1 MLKLP
6 SRKAALAASVIV
18 LCVVAYARPAW
29 SQAAPAP
36 AAVTPSV
43 QGEVLE
49 TLDADVYTYL
59 KLKTKQG
66 EVWAAV
72 NKAPVKK
79 GAQVT
84 IENPMMMTNFESKTL
99 KRKFDKVLFGTLGGT
114 AAAGTTPGKA
124 AAESVSHSNPAKT
137 QDVPA
142 GSIPKATGPD
152 ARTVAEI
159 YAQSA
164 QLKNKTVVV
173 RGKVVKFASK
183 IMGKNWL
190 HLKDGTGKGAD
201 GTNDLVVTTMDPAKA
216 GEVVTVKGTLHTDVD
231 IGMGVKYRVLV
242 EDAKLER

>member
-1 MLKLP
+1 MNKLP
-6 SRKAALAASVIV
+6 AMVLVFCMSSAWAAQPATQPAA
-18 LCVVAYARPAW
+18 
-29 SQAAPAP
+29 QAP
-36 AAVTPSV
+36 AAAASV

-84 IENPMMMTNFESKTL
+84 IENPMLMTNFESKTL
-99 KRKFDKVLFGTLGGT
+99 KRKFDKILFGTLGGT
-114 AAAGTTPGKA
+114 AAAGTTPGKS
-124 AAESVSHSNPAKT
+124 AAESVSHSNPART
-137 QDVPA
+137 EDVPA

-152 ARTVAEI
+152 ARTIAEI

-164 QLKNKTVVV
+164 QLNNKPVVV

-216 GEVVTVKGTLHTDVD
+216 GEVVTVKGTLRTDVD

>member
-1 MLKLP
+1 MNKLP
-6 SRKAALAASVIV
+6 AMVLVFCMSSAWAAQPVTQ
-18 LCVVAYARPAW
+18 PA
-29 SQAAPAP
+29 QQAP
-36 AAVTPSV
+36 AAAPSV

-84 IENPMMMTNFESKTL
+84 IENPMLMTNFESKTL
-99 KRKFDKVLFGTLGGT
+99 KRKFDKILFGTLGGT
-114 AAAGTTPGKA
+114 AAAGTTPGKS
-124 AAESVSHSNPAKT
+124 AAESVSHSNPART
-137 QDVPA
+137 EDVPA

-152 ARTVAEI
+152 ARTIAEI

-164 QLKNKTVVV
+164 QLNNKPVVV

-216 GEVVTVKGTLHTDVD
+216 GEVVTVKGTLRTDVD

-242 EDAKLER
+242 EDAKLTR

>member
-1 MLKLP
+1 MNKLLGMVLVICM
-6 SRKAALAASVIV
+6 SSAWAAQPMTQ
-18 LCVVAYARPAW
+18 PA
-29 SQAAPAP
+29 QQAP
-36 AAVTPSV
+36 AAAAPSV

-84 IENPMMMTNFESKTL
+84 IENPMLMTNFESKTL
-99 KRKFDKVLFGTLGGT
+99 KRKFDKILFGTLGGT
-114 AAAGTTPGKA
+114 AAAGTTPGKS
-124 AAESVSHSNPAKT
+124 AAESVSHSNPART
-137 QDVPA
+137 EDVPA
-142 GSIPKATGPD
+142 GSIPKATGPN
-152 ARTVAEI
+152 ARTIAEI

-164 QLKNKTVVV
+164 QLNNKPVVV

-216 GEVVTVKGTLHTDVD
+216 GEVVTVKGTLRTDVD